1 MMFLSL
7 LLANSFLG
15 QINQN
20 DGMDHSKST
29 KKVNHVCY
37 LVYQTENNAIFQGQN
52 ILMYSLHTSIASAN
66 SLLSINITCV
76 EILNHS
82 HQGIPAELKDTSEQ
96 EEF

>member
-52 ILMYSLHTSIASAN
+52 ILMYSLNASIASAN
-66 SLLSINITCV
+66 ALLSINITGV

-82 HQGIPAELKDTSEQ
+82 HQGISAELKDTSEQ